1 MDFVLYIL
9 VMYGTMSFIYDINAP
24 RVKHRALTG
33 YLRKNWNRF
42 HSFLQKVVYNCD
54 VSPYLGALPPQLR
67 GRVAKENIPTV
78 TAKFRENLE
87 DFLIKNAYEI
97 HQMAQDTVYQIP
109 ELGDLFGTSCVLETK
124 GTNVYEVS
132 PWSGA
137 SGFVAKLSFP
147 EINAHYALKLYYKN
161 RPEWIDYDHG
171 VWFEVATALAAN
183 KAEPKDNNKFYMAS
197 LIYEKYMM
205 TAWAGEEDGA
215 SERKN
220 ENPVFATSIKENEAR
235 NLRAGRRIDWGE
247 TYLTDYGVLT
257 YQGRKLFRQIMNKD
271 KRAVKNT
278 ISKTRNNIERRQ
290 MDKAIELADLIAT
303 YDENQPVREFI
314 QQNLK
319 VR

>member
-1 MDFVLYIL
+1 MII
-9 VMYGTMSFIYDINAP
+9 GTENLIYDINAP

-42 HSFLQKVVYNCD
+42 HTHLQKIVYNCD

-67 GRVAKENIPTV
+67 AQVAKENISVV
-78 TAKFRENLE
+78 TAQFREELE
-87 DFLIKNAYEI
+87 NFLIKNAYEI
-97 HQMAQDTVYQIP
+97 HQMVQDKVYQIP

-124 GTNVYEVS
+124 GGNVFRVN

-147 EINAHYALKLYYKN
+147 EINAHYALKLYNKD

-197 LIYEKYMM
+197 LIYEKYML

-215 SERKN
+215 KERKN
-220 ENPVFATSIKENEAR
+220 ENLVFATSVKENEAR

-247 TYLTDYGVLT
+247 TYLTDYGVLS

-271 KRAVKNT
+271 EQAVKNT
-278 ISKTRNNIERRQ
+278 ISKTRNNIERKEIN
-290 MDKAIELADLIAT
+290 KAIELADLIAM
-303 YDENQPVREFI
+303 YDENQPVCEFI
-314 QQNLK
+314 KQNLYG
-319 VR
+319 R